1 MRFLA
6 ISALPLA
13 LSQSQNTE
21 VDYKDVF
28 HHACKK
34 DGMYAYIKKDD
45 LAKLGSWQNN
55 FTHLT
60 LNNQE
65 CGAVLKPQEKGDMI
79 YFDAG
84 SFKEEP
90 LECDTQ
96 YTNHYGRM
104 TFWNM
109 IQYTP
114 PDDSMITRDSEGLYN
129 FSCTYNMTVTGQQF
143 ELSVGHKVKTSP
155 FDSIKFAGQ
164 EGQGSFNASME
175 LFQDETYSKERSY
188 MGVSSG
194 VTLTLEQYLYI
205 QVKLQASDTDIA
217 LKLLECWA
225 TPSANAGN
233 QIRHTLIRDGCK
245 TDETVTI
252 LKSGIGQ
259 YANWKAQMFTFI
271 NEDEVWLHCDI
282 QACNTK
288 EEDCSQQVCEETV
301 DAPFS
306 VNGQGPSSNSDDGSR
321 KKRSANVFTISQ
333 KRSKRGVDDSN
344 VVKNS
349 QDYEPNILTT
359 GPIVNSERRAIKKQ
373 KQVGPIIAIAVIGV
387 LIALGMT
394 IGIYRVLLLKRDE
407 TAKIVEAGNNNQITA
422 DWNLYSSNQEENKER
437 INPMLVY

>member
-188 MGVSSG
+188 LGVSSG
-194 VTLTLEQYLYI
+194 VTLTLEQYLFI

-301 DAPFS
+301 EAPFS
-306 VNGQGPSSNSDDGSR
+306 VNGQGPSSNSEEGSR

-333 KRSKRGVDDSN
+333 KRSKREVDGSN

-407 TAKIVEAGNNNQITA
+407 TSKIVEAGNNNQITA

>member
-1 MRFLA
+1 MRLLA

-188 MGVSSG
+188 LGVSSG
-194 VTLTLEQYLYI
+194 VTLTLEQYLFI

-301 DAPFS
+301 EAPFS
-306 VNGQGPSSNSDDGSR
+306 VNGQGPSSNSEEGSR

-333 KRSKRGVDDSN
+333 KRSKREVDGSN

-407 TAKIVEAGNNNQITA
+407 TSKIVEAGNNNQITA

>member
-1 MRFLA
+1 MKV
-6 ISALPLA
+6 LA
-13 LSQSQNTE
+13 LTSLLPFTFSQSQNTDI
-21 VDYKDVF
+21 DYKDVF
-28 HHACKK
+28 HHVCQK

-45 LAKLGSWQNN
+45 LSKLGSWKNN

-65 CGAVLKPQEKGDMI
+65 CGAVLKPKESGDMI

-96 YTNHYGRM
+96 YTNHYGKM

-109 IQYTP
+109 VQYTP

-143 ELSVGHKVKTSP
+143 ELSVGHKIKTSP
-155 FDSIKFAGQ
+155 FDSIRFAGQ

-175 LFQDETYSKERSY
+175 LFQDETFSKERSY
-188 MGVSSG
+188 IGVSSG

-205 QVKLQASDTDIA
+205 QVKLSASDTDIA

-245 TDETVTI
+245 SDETVTI

-259 YANWKAQMFTFI
+259 TANWKAQMFTFI

-288 EEDCSQQVCEETV
+288 EEDCTQVCEEKEQT
-301 DAPFS
+301 PFS
-306 VNGQGPSSNSDDGSR
+306 VSGTGPKSDESEGSR

-333 KRSKRGVDDSN
+333 KRVKRDDSN

-349 QDYEPNILTT
+349 QVYEPNILTT
-359 GPIVNSERRAIKKQ
+359 GPIVNTERRAIKKQ

-387 LIALGMT
+387 LIALGMI
-394 IGIYRVLLLKRDE
+394 IGIYRVLLLKRAEDD
-407 TAKIVEAGNNNQITA
+407 KIVEASNNNQITA

>member
-233 QIRHTLIRDGCK
+233 QIRHTLIKDGCK

-333 KRSKRGVDDSN
+333 KRSKREVDDSN

>member
-84 SFKEEP
+84 SFKDEP

-233 QIRHTLIRDGCK
+233 QIRHTLIKDGCK

-333 KRSKRGVDDSN
+333 KRSKREVDDSN

>member
-333 KRSKRGVDDSN
+333 KRSKREVDDSN

>member
-1 MRFLA
+1 
-6 ISALPLA
+6 
-13 LSQSQNTE
+13 
-21 VDYKDVF
+21 
-28 HHACKK
+28 
-34 DGMYAYIKKDD
+34 
-45 LAKLGSWQNN
+45 
-55 FTHLT
+55 
-60 LNNQE
+60 
-65 CGAVLKPQEKGDMI
+65 
-79 YFDAG
+79 
-84 SFKEEP
+84 
-90 LECDTQ
+90 
-96 YTNHYGRM
+96 
-104 TFWNM
+104 
-109 IQYTP
+109 
-114 PDDSMITRDSEGLYN
+114 MITRDSEGLYN

-188 MGVSSG
+188 LGVSSG
-194 VTLTLEQYLYI
+194 VTLTLEQYLFI

-301 DAPFS
+301 EAPFS
-306 VNGQGPSSNSDDGSR
+306 VNGQGPSSNSEEGSR

-333 KRSKRGVDDSN
+333 KRSKREVDGSN

-407 TAKIVEAGNNNQITA
+407 TSKIVEAGNNNQITA

>member
-1 MRFLA
+1 MF
-6 ISALPLA
+6 
-13 LSQSQNTE
+13 
-21 VDYKDVF
+21 
-28 HHACKK
+28 
-34 DGMYAYIKKDD
+34 AYIKKAD
-45 LAKLGSWQNN
+45 LAKLGSWQSN

-65 CGAVLKPQEKGDMI
+65 CGAVLKPQAKGDMI

-188 MGVSSG
+188 LGVSSG

-259 YANWKAQMFTFI
+259 FANWKAQMFTFI

-301 DAPFS
+301 EAPFS
-306 VNGQGPSSNSDDGSR
+306 VNGQGPSSNSEEGSR

-333 KRSKRGVDDSN
+333 KRSKREVDDSN